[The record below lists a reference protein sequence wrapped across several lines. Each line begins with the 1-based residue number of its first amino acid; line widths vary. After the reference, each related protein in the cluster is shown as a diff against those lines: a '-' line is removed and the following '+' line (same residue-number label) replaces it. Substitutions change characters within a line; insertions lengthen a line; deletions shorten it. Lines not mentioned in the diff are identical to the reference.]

1 MEEVDLIANGINS
14 LVYIGIFQARSKLEW
29 KFFGSDRLEVKI
41 KKLGLG
47 SALKKG
53 SARAQKN
60 RLDPALVAAVKQPK
74 NGNAAF
80 REMTWHFVIFN
91 KEMRGNEFWN
101 AWNIGFCGV

>member
-14 LVYIGIFQARSKLEW
+14 LVYIGMEFFLARTGSRSK
-29 KFFGSDRLEVKI
+29 SRSS
-41 KKLGLG
+41 G

-80 REMTWHFVIFN
+80 REMT
-91 KEMRGNEFWN
+91 
-101 AWNIGFCGV
+101 